1 MLNIT
6 ESNTTERLWDYFHDH
21 YDTDDYTNQYV
32 LDVLSLANLFGIVP
46 KWAAIKLFRDHGSS
60 ELDYIR
66 DGNQKYNALQIL
78 SWLGYWCLLCLHTST
93 IVGSMSRTY
102 LTSTTISI
110 SFFHYYLILMI
121 TESTIILAVIG
132 MIGLFSTAITYQRAN
147 RISHKYYSK

>member
-6 ESNTTERLWDYFHDH
+6 ESNTTERLWDYFHEH

-32 LDVLSLANLFGIVP
+32 LDVLSLANSFGIVP

-78 SWLGYWCLLCLHTST
+78 EWLGYWLLINSIHTTLT
-93 IVGSMSRTY
+93 I
-102 LTSTTISI
+102 
-110 SFFHYYLILMI
+110 YYDHWI
-121 TESTIILAVIG
+121 
-132 MIGLFSTAITYQRAN
+132 Y
-147 RISHKYYSK
+147 YYSRSHWHDWFIQHCCYLSTRQSYY